1 MLGFGM
7 CIVENIDVVAPD
19 SATFVFCGIYDAV
32 DHDFGA
38 VGYHRRV
45 DCNGMPGSSHGAC
58 TGMTA
63 PAAGTAFAG
72 TVAVVLKIPRERT
85 EEEALESASFF
96 TASGF
101 P

>member
-7 CIVENIDVVAPD
+7 CIVENINVVAPD

-63 PAAGTAFAG
+63 PAAGTAFCRG
-72 TVAVVLKIPRERT
+72 Q
-85 EEEALESASFF
+85 
-96 TASGF
+96 
-101 P
+101 